1 MKTVYSVTYCTSF
14 LTGERLALDLKLSV
28 KVTQVQLNLYVY
40 MHVIKDQVLLYE
52 FTLHTGNPNSLLNLP
67 MFGLITLL

>member
-1 MKTVYSVTYCTSF
+1 MKTVYSVAYCTSF

-52 FTLHTGNPNSLLNLP
+52 FTLHNGNSNSLLNLP

>member
-14 LTGERLALDLKLSV
+14 LTGERSALDLKLSV

-52 FTLHTGNPNSLLNLP
+52 FTLHTGNSNSLLNLP